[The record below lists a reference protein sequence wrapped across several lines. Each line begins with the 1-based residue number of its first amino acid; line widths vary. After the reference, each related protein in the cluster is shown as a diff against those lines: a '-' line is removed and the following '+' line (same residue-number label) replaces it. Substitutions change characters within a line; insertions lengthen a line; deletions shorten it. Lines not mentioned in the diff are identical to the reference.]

1 MDYRLGFLEKGREEV
16 EGEGEGDG
24 AKACY
29 SCFCI
34 PHYSPMSVKYTPRN
48 KTSYTKP
55 TRDLTREIK
64 TERTKRNAVVFTHT
78 A

>member
-1 MDYRLGFLEKGREEV
+1 MEPKLVILVSAYL
-16 EGEGEGDG
+16 
-24 AKACY
+24 
-29 SCFCI
+29 I
-34 PHYSPMSVKYTPRN
+34 NYSPMSVKYKPRN